1 MGASSSNTN
10 YLIDDAESLQ
20 AVLLTEEERGAINLL
35 TSKTKVPL
43 DDDLWKV
50 IFDLKEP
57 LANVGTYQLYL
68 ATRSYCHRQGL
79 SS

>member
-1 MGASSSNTN
+1 MGASSSNSN